1 MKKIKLDLDDLKVES
16 FDTLPEHEG
25 EVFGYQCP
33 TYPGCPTCDSTCP
46 STCSTCA
53 GQNTCGSTCAFT
65 CGWTCAD
72 TCPPR
77 QCNETNGPTCPV

>member
-16 FDTLPEHEG
+16 FDTQPEEG

-33 TYPGCPTCDSTCP
+33 TCPPNYTCDATCP
-46 STCSTCA
+46 STCATCA
-53 GQNTCGSTCAFT
+53 GQNTCDSTCANT
-65 CGWTCAD
+65 CGWTCPD

-77 QCNETNGPTCPV
+77 TCNETSGPTCPV